1 MATKG
6 EVSEIQKGWH
16 QQSRGL
22 WPMLALAKA
31 RSHRWREVSEASVS
45 GTRAL
50 KARYISKDVNGLQS
64 KPEMQNAKAPN
75 CAAI

>member
-6 EVSEIQKGWH
+6 EVSEVQKGWH

-22 WPMLALAKA
+22 WPTLALAKA
-31 RSHRWREVSEASVS
+31 RAHRRWEVIEASVS
-45 GTRAL
+45 GTRAW

-64 KPEMQNAKAPN
+64 KPEMQNAKARN